1 MVVTRTDRITDK
13 VRTDKIDIGDITDTS
28 YQYSLIE
35 DYLKRNHLP
44 SDETLVKIKKLN
56 EEINGI
62 IQGEDVTRNINWTL
76 KKFEW
81 SNMFS
86 YGEDNVI
93 DFTKLNGI
101 VGMFV
106 QTQVVSLL
114 YLMHFLFVY
123 LMIRQELVWLE
134 MS

>member
-101 VGMFV
+101 VGMFDPNASGKS
-106 QTQVVSLL
+106 SLL
-114 YLMHFLFVY
+114 DATFFLF
-123 LMIRQELVWLE
+123 I
-134 MS
+134 